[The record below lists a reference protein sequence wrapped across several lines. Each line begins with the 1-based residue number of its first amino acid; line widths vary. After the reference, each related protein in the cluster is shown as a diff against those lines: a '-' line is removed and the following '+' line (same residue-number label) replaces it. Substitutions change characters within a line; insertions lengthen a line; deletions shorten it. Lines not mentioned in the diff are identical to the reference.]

1 MSERVT
7 WHAAMPIVRRDDGA
21 ILGDE
26 AVKCPSPE
34 AAVECARQMASL
46 PHNIGAV
53 AFTRSGYPDLGF
65 YDDAEILRRF
75 GGF

>member
-1 MSERVT
+1 
-7 WHAAMPIVRRDDGA
+7 MPD
-21 ILGDE
+21 
-26 AVKCPSPE
+26 PE